1 MIVEQLIFMCS
12 FLSIFL
18 LLICFL
24 YFNSVVTTSNDSY
37 IRGETTIEVQ
47 NQHNNNVDN
56 INVDDY
62 IPDFIRVKFDSLYKI
77 HDNIKENITL
87 SHDSE
92 PSSHKNNNNKSK
104 DGNHNNNNTYND
116 DSNINN
122 ENDIGMKTKYG
133 GNDDKQYDDLFR
145 SSSRNKDGSSNDN
158 NVDDSRHYYN
168 DGNKKLHD
176 DEKKNENYDNDN
188 NSEAENKRRNSDHKH
203 ESNTN
208 TAKKKHND
216 NNDESIQD
224 NDESIQDSK
233 KNNNNNSNI
242 DDNDDKRFKS
252 TKSNDRVDV
261 DYEEEFRIKQHAETL
276 RLRKIRERE
285 IEGEKA
291 VKRTIQAGS
300 SEQCDWKSQPLAI
313 IKGKK
318 YYIHV

>member
-1 MIVEQLIFMCS
+1 MCS

-216 NNDESIQD
+216 YNDESIQD

-318 YYIHV
+318 YYIHF

>member
-1 MIVEQLIFMCS
+1 MCS

-37 IRGETTIEVQ
+37 IRGETIIEVQ

-62 IPDFIRVKFDSLYKI
+62 IPDFIRIKFDSLYKI

-122 ENDIGMKTKYG
+122 ENDIGMKTKFG
-133 GNDDKQYDDLFR
+133 GNDDKQYYDLFR

-158 NVDDSRHYYN
+158 YVDDSRHYYN

-176 DEKKNENYDNDN
+176 DEKKNENYDNDY

-224 NDESIQDSK
+224 NEESIQDSK

>member
-1 MIVEQLIFMCS
+1 MCKC
-12 FLSIFL
+12 LSIFL
-18 LLICFL
+18 VLICFL

-37 IRGETTIEVQ
+37 IRDETIIEVQ
-47 NQHNNNVDN
+47 HQHNNNVDN
-56 INVDDY
+56 IKVDDY
-62 IPDFIRVKFDSLYKI
+62 IPDFIRIKFDSLYKI
-77 HDNIKENITL
+77 HDNIKENITS

-92 PSSHKNNNNKSK
+92 PSSHKKFNNKSK
-104 DGNHNNNNTYND
+104 DGNYNNNNKDND

-145 SSSRNKDGSSNDN
+145 SSRRNKDGSSNDN
-158 NVDDSRHYYN
+158 NVDDSRQYYN

-176 DEKKNENYDNDN
+176 DEKKNDNYDNDY
-188 NSEAENKRRNSDHKH
+188 NSEAENKRRNSDHKN

-224 NDESIQDSK
+224 NEESIQDSR
-233 KNNNNNSNI
+233 KNNNNNI

-261 DYEEEFRIKQHAETL
+261 DYEEEIRIKQHAETL

-300 SEQCDWKSQPLAI
+300 SEQCDWRSQPLAI
-313 IKGKK
+313 IKGK
-318 YYIHV
+318 